1 MAPRKEGQ
9 PHKGWKTSARE
20 NARRLRQIETGQLK
34 VENGLIFS
42 EESFPRYIDTPDQ
55 K

>member
-20 NARRLRQIETGQLK
+20 NARRLRQIEAGQLK
-34 VENGLIFS
+34 EENGLIFS
-42 EESFPRYIDTPDQ
+42 EEAFPRYIDTPDQ